1 MNVDVGIGGPGLD
14 VTTVELVE
22 YLQARSE
29 EIGFMLARRYRE
41 EIVEYRSLP
50 EGFIEQDVAVVA
62 RRNFEDVLSGLS
74 PTDPTFEVHLQSF
87 RDSAVR
93 RFQQG
98 VPIHALL
105 QAYRLWGHT
114 VWEQVV
120 DAPTTRS
127 HPAAALVI
135 AGRIMKHVDLVSTT
149 VAQAYLQKA
158 SGMIH
163 DLELVRR
170 DLVEALVTGNAS
182 ERIDNYAPLFRL
194 ERAAR
199 YFVILLRHNARSG
212 GPAMSLPLRTQLDEV
227 ERYITAAVPGHSV
240 VCIRGDEIVA
250 VCPVLGEFP
259 EGQRP
264 IMDGLAAL
272 VPGFTMGVGRTYDS
286 LVSATRSYVD
296 AQDAV
301 LSAVATPAGPG
312 RRRAYLFTDALLDH
326 VVRSSQYNSDLSQEA
341 LDPLRRYDEAHR
353 SELIPTLRAY
363 IDSGFSLAQS
373 AQNQNIQPN
382 TVKYRLQR
390 IHSLTGHDPFDPH
403 DIILFGLALLC
414 R

>member
-1 MNVDVGIGGPGLD
+1 MNVDVGIDGPELD
-14 VTTVELVE
+14 ITTVELVE
-22 YLQARSE
+22 YLKARSE
-29 EIGFMLARRYRE
+29 EIGLMLARRYRE

-74 PTDPTFEVHLQSF
+74 PADPTFEVHLQSF

-120 DAPTTRS
+120 DAPTTKS

-163 DLELVRR
+163 DRELVRR

-182 ERIDNYAPLFRL
+182 ERVDNYAPLFKL
-194 ERAAR
+194 DLVAR
-199 YFVILLRHNARSG
+199 YFVILLRHNAGVDGS
-212 GPAMSLPLRTQLDEV
+212 AIALRTQLDQV
-227 ERYITAAVPGHSV
+227 DRYVTAAVPGHSI

-264 IMDGLAAL
+264 IMDGLAARA
-272 VPGFTMGVGRTYDS
+272 PGFTVGVGRTYD
-286 LVSATRSYVD
+286 LLASATRSYVD
-296 AQDAV
+296 AQDAI
-301 LSAVATPAGPG
+301 LSAMATPVGQG

-326 VVRSSQYNSDLSQEA
+326 VVRSSQYNKDLSQEA

-373 AQNQNIQPN
+373 AQNQRIQPN

-390 IHSLTGHDPFDPH
+390 IHSLTGHDPLDPH
-403 DIILFGLALLC
+403 DILLFGLALLC

>member
-1 MNVDVGIGGPGLD
+1 MDVDLTVDGPDLD
-14 VTTVELVE
+14 ATTVELVE
-22 YLQARSE
+22 HLRARSE
-29 EIGFMLARRYRE
+29 EIGLMLARRYRE

-74 PTDPTFEVHLQSF
+74 TEDPTFEVHLQSF

-120 DAPTTRS
+120 DAPTTKR

-163 DLELVRR
+163 DRELVRR

-182 ERIDNYAPLFRL
+182 ERIDNYAPLFKL
-194 ERAAR
+194 DPTAP
-199 YFVILLRHNARSG
+199 YFVILLRPNAGVDSTV
-212 GPAMSLPLRTQLDEV
+212 PPLPLRAQLDEV
-227 ERYITAAVPGHSV
+227 DRYVAGAVPGHSI

-259 EGQRP
+259 EGPRP
-264 IMDGLAAL
+264 VMDGLAAL
-272 VPGFTMGVGRTYDS
+272 VPDFTVGVGRTYNS
-286 LVSATRSYVD
+286 LATTTKSYVD
-296 AQDAV
+296 AQDAI
-301 LSAVATPAGPG
+301 LSAVATAAGSR

-326 VVRSSQYNSDLSQEA
+326 VVRSSQYNSDLSREA
-341 LDPLRRYDEAHR
+341 LDPVRRYDEAHR
-353 SELIPTLRAY
+353 SELLPTLRAY

-403 DIILFGLALLC
+403 DILLFGLALLC